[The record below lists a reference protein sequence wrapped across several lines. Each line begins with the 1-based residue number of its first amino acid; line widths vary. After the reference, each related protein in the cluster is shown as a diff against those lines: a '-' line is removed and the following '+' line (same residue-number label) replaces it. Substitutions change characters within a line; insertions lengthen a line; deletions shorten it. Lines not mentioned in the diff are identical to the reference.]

1 MIQLNSIVLTNL
13 IISLRKTNDK
23 KNKKKVNDKSVFH
36 ELFDD
41 TKMEFAL
48 VNWAC
53 WIYSG
58 TTWAT
63 LFWIQNP
70 FAWFLINEQW
80 DGSACFQTS
89 TKNYKD
95 LVHSSSKDG
104 LLHCANLSKII
115 NLLKAFYL
123 LTLLIKIEIVNG

>member
-1 MIQLNSIVLTNL
+1 MNSIVLTNL

-23 KNKKKVNDKSVFH
+23 KNKKHVNSFV
-36 ELFDD
+36 
-41 TKMEFAL
+41 
-48 VNWAC
+48 
-53 WIYSG
+53 I
-58 TTWAT
+58 
-63 LFWIQNP
+63 
-70 FAWFLINEQW
+70 
-80 DGSACFQTS
+80 
-89 TKNYKD
+89 KNYKD